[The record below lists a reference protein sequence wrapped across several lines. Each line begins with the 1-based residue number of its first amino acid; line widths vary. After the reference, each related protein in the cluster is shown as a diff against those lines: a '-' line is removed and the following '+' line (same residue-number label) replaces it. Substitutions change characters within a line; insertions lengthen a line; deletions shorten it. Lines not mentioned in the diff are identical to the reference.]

1 MGDPLP
7 LRLALPELRY
17 PIGSEP
23 EKTISIN
30 QHSIVAY
37 IKTVKEIL
45 GNDEFNRIRGTFLGP
60 VIKLGERSLKLSA
73 KIVHAVLTKSIKTV
87 KRREAWFHFGAQ
99 PMRFSIR
106 EFHMVTGLKCSGEAR
121 EPREETEKFKW
132 DFLKGRTHTVKDVEK
147 QLRNTRE
154 DASDERFRLAM
165 LLLIES
171 ILLQKS
177 LLDGGT
183 TFTLDY
189 VKIAQ
194 DMDVLMTYPWGRTAY
209 NLLLKSLQRAVDKS
223 LDKNNYDLQGFPMAF
238 LIWILE
244 SVPLLQYAFSQVV
257 PILSVQ
263 PSTPIFLCEKY
274 LQIASPQLIDLK
286 VTCILPPISN
296 DPEADICMEDE
307 ANKDLDDMADLSKR
321 GYKFKIRDWRN
332 MSVDLYGANE
342 QIRRASLLFGNGGM
356 SQASSSY
363 QEESLESKIN
373 RISEMVGD
381 NLRIMNDR
389 LCLIE
394 KDRKQIKERVTKLE
408 KLQRVTSYET
418 PNNEVTFFSEIKIN
432 VYLVLDSVF
441 FLSCQVILEDT
452 DTTPFHETASRQGE
466 ANADQ
471 ADEQLNNE
479 ASIILKT
486 DTREPMN
493 EITKETPGSPIAQ
506 QNIETPVL
514 TPIQTQQETHE
525 LMNEIIS
532 PNISDTQPNTRAR
545 RNLLTEQNKD
555 VESRVQNPFEIG
567 ANVEISSQDDNT
579 CHKWYPG
586 NVLAT
591 YLVDGVEMVKVE
603 YFVPSLDEKKRK
615 RSVETRVSIDRIRP
629 QPPPERSGAKKS
641 YELMQD
647 VEAFD
652 NGAWCA
658 GKVKVILF
666 DGSCFVS
673 LNNSKEQIYFH
684 HSEMRK
690 PRKWVDGVWEM
701 TKKMEEEQTQ
711 SVNPSEGDGDK
722 KGKAKAVACKKNEA
736 AANAQPVDM
745 LPFLQREE
753 KRPIR
758 PRNPPI
764 PVTPEVILPIDPF
777 VTPEFPRFSRLA
789 HWMDI
794 RGIYRVPFYINGKEI
809 ENEFFQKMDDAE
821 NNLNKEHINV
831 AFEMLNCKRVEQG
844 AWFRN
849 NNLPAACFVPVKF
862 LEVVGYAYESVRKP
876 HKKKQTLL
884 EGCVGEL
891 VKGLTHP
898 KKVWLEDVDVIY
910 GFIEDKLSYHYIGV
924 EIQLMDNTIT
934 LFHCGLP
941 KANIKRALNQI
952 QELAVLI
959 SAIKMELLGEEV
971 NFEEISPFE
980 VKFAEGLPKTKFPYK
995 CGIFVVKM
1003 LECRSLGLKSMAN
1016 INDETAMDLRSKLCC
1031 EIFDQFMD
1039 KDFQEGQRK

>member
-87 KRREAWFHFGAQ
+87 KRHEAWFHFGAQ

-121 EPREETEKFKW
+121 EPREGTEKFKW

-154 DASDERFRLAM
+154 DASDERFCLAM

-257 PILSVQ
+257 PILSFQ

-274 LQIASPQLIDLK
+274 LQIASPQLIDVLLIEIKDHLK

-296 DPEADICMEDE
+296 DPEADVCMEDE

-342 QIRRASLLFGNGGM
+342 EIRRASLLFGNGGM
-356 SQASSSY
+356 SQASTSY

-408 KLQRVTSYET
+408 KLQRVTSYGT
-418 PNNEVTFFSEIKIN
+418 PNNE
-432 VYLVLDSVF
+432 
-441 FLSCQVILEDT
+441 T

-479 ASIILKT
+479 
-486 DTREPMN
+486 
-493 EITKETPGSPIAQ
+493 
-506 QNIETPVL
+506 
-514 TPIQTQQETHE
+514 ETHE

-555 VESRVQNPFEIG
+555 VENRVQNPFEIG
-567 ANVEISSQDDNT
+567 ANVEISFQDDNT

-586 NVLAT
+586 NVLKT
-591 YLVDGVEMVKVE
+591 YLVDGVETVKVE
-603 YFVPSLDEKKRK
+603 YSIPSLDEKKRK

-629 QPPPERSGAKKS
+629 QPPPERTGAKKS

-652 NGAWCA
+652 DGAWCA
-658 GKVKVILF
+658 GKK
-666 DGSCFVS
+666 
-673 LNNSKEQIYFH
+673 
-684 HSEMRK
+684 
-690 PRKWVDGVWEM
+690 
-701 TKKMEEEQTQ
+701 EEEQTQ

-722 KGKAKAVACKKNEA
+722 KGKGRLSLVRKMKQLVHQK
-736 AANAQPVDM
+736 M
-745 LPFLQREE
+745 LL
-753 KRPIR
+753 
-758 PRNPPI
+758 
-764 PVTPEVILPIDPF
+764 
-777 VTPEFPRFSRLA
+777 
-789 HWMDI
+789 
-794 RGIYRVPFYINGKEI
+794 GNGKR
-809 ENEFFQKMDDAE
+809 D
-821 NNLNKEHINV
+821 
-831 AFEMLNCKRVEQG
+831 G
-844 AWFRN
+844 
-849 NNLPAACFVPVKF
+849 
-862 LEVVGYAYESVRKP
+862 S
-876 HKKKQTLL
+876 
-884 EGCVGEL
+884 
-891 VKGLTHP
+891 
-898 KKVWLEDVDVIY
+898 
-910 GFIEDKLSYHYIGV
+910 
-924 EIQLMDNTIT
+924 
-934 LFHCGLP
+934 
-941 KANIKRALNQI
+941 KA
-952 QELAVLI
+952 
-959 SAIKMELLGEEV
+959 G
-971 NFEEISPFE
+971 
-980 VKFAEGLPKTKFPYK
+980 
-995 CGIFVVKM
+995 
-1003 LECRSLGLKSMAN
+1003 
-1016 INDETAMDLRSKLCC
+1016 
-1031 EIFDQFMD
+1031 
-1039 KDFQEGQRK
+1039 

>member
-87 KRREAWFHFGAQ
+87 KRHEAWFHFGAQ

-154 DASDERFRLAM
+154 DASDERFCLAM

-209 NLLLKSLQRAVDKS
+209 NLLLKSLQRVVDKS

-263 PSTPIFLCEKY
+263 PSTPIFVCEKY
-274 LQIASPQLIDLK
+274 LQIASPQLIDVLLIEIKDHLK

-296 DPEADICMEDE
+296 DPEADFCVEDE

-332 MSVDLYGANE
+332 ISVDLYSANE

-373 RISEMVGD
+373 RISEM
-381 NLRIMNDR
+381 
-389 LCLIE
+389 
-394 KDRKQIKERVTKLE
+394 
-408 KLQRVTSYET
+408 
-418 PNNEVTFFSEIKIN
+418 
-432 VYLVLDSVF
+432 
-441 FLSCQVILEDT
+441 T

-545 RNLLTEQNKD
+545 KNLLTEQNKD

-567 ANVEISSQDDNT
+567 ANVKISSQDDNT

-586 NVLAT
+586 NVLAI

-603 YFVPSLDEKKRK
+603 YSAPSLDEKKRK
-615 RSVETRVSIDRIRP
+615 RSVQTRVSIDRIRP
-629 QPPPERSGAKKS
+629 QPAPERPGAKKS

-666 DGSCFVS
+666 DGTCFVS
-673 LNNSKEQIYFH
+673 LNNSTEQIYFN

-722 KGKAKAVACKKNEA
+722 MGKAKAVACKKNEA
-736 AANAQPVDM
+736 AGPSEDGVGKMAKEMEVKQGKSVKPSQDDHAKKGKPDVGKKKKANAQPVDL

-758 PRNPPI
+758 PRNPPM

-789 HWMDI
+789 HWMDL
-794 RGIYRVPFYINGKEI
+794 RGIYRVPFYINGREI
-809 ENEFFQKMDDAE
+809 EKEFFQKMDDAE

-844 AWFRN
+844 GWFRN

-891 VKGLTHP
+891 VKGLIHP

-910 GFIEDKLSYHYIGV
+910 GVIEYKLSYHYIGV
-924 EIQLMDNTIT
+924 EIQLMDNIIT

-971 NFEEISPFE
+971 NFEDISPFE
-980 VKFAEGLPKTKFPYK
+980 VKFAEGLPKTKFPYN

>member
-1 MGDPLP
+1 
-7 LRLALPELRY
+7 
-17 PIGSEP
+17 
-23 EKTISIN
+23 
-30 QHSIVAY
+30 
-37 IKTVKEIL
+37 
-45 GNDEFNRIRGTFLGP
+45 
-60 VIKLGERSLKLSA
+60 
-73 KIVHAVLTKSIKTV
+73 
-87 KRREAWFHFGAQ
+87 
-99 PMRFSIR
+99 
-106 EFHMVTGLKCSGEAR
+106 
-121 EPREETEKFKW
+121 
-132 DFLKGRTHTVKDVEK
+132 
-147 QLRNTRE
+147 
-154 DASDERFRLAM
+154 
-165 LLLIES
+165 
-171 ILLQKS
+171 
-177 LLDGGT
+177 
-183 TFTLDY
+183 
-189 VKIAQ
+189 
-194 DMDVLMTYPWGRTAY
+194 
-209 NLLLKSLQRAVDKS
+209 
-223 LDKNNYDLQGFPMAF
+223 
-238 LIWILE
+238 
-244 SVPLLQYAFSQVV
+244 
-257 PILSVQ
+257 
-263 PSTPIFLCEKY
+263 
-274 LQIASPQLIDLK
+274 
-286 VTCILPPISN
+286 
-296 DPEADICMEDE
+296 MEDE

-418 PNNEVTFFSEIKIN
+418 PNNE
-432 VYLVLDSVF
+432 
-441 FLSCQVILEDT
+441 T

-466 ANADQ
+466 ANTDQ

-525 LMNEIIS
+525 LMNENIS
-532 PNISDTQPNTRAR
+532 PNIQETH
-545 RNLLTEQNKD
+545 EQNKD
-555 VESRVQNPFEIG
+555 VESRVQNTFEIG

-603 YFVPSLDEKKRK
+603 YSAPSLDEKKRK
-615 RSVETRVSIDRIRP
+615 RSVETRVSIDKIRP
-629 QPPPERSGAKKS
+629 QPPPERPGAKKS
-641 YELMQD
+641 YELMDD
-647 VEAFD
+647 VEVFD

-666 DGSCFVS
+666 DGTCFVS
-673 LNNSKEQIYFH
+673 LNNSTEQIHFN

-690 PRKWVDGVWEM
+690 PRKWVDGVWKM
-701 TKKMEEEQTQ
+701 TEKIEEEQTQ

-722 KGKAKAVACKKNEA
+722 KGKAKAVACKKKKK
-736 AANAQPVDM
+736 ANAQPVDL
-745 LPFLQREE
+745 LPFLQREQ

-758 PRNPPI
+758 PRNPPM
-764 PVTPEVILPIDPF
+764 PVTPEVILPIDHF

-789 HWMDI
+789 HWMDLW
-794 RGIYRVPFYINGKEI
+794 GIYRVPFYINGREI
-809 ENEFFQKMDDAE
+809 EKEFFQKMDDAE
-821 NNLNKEHINV
+821 KNLNKEHINV

-849 NNLPAACFVPVKF
+849 NNLPAACFVPVRF

-891 VKGLTHP
+891 VKGLIHP

-910 GFIEDKLSYHYIGV
+910 GVIEDKLSYHYIGV
-924 EIQLMDNTIT
+924 EIQLIDNIIT

-971 NFEEISPFE
+971 NFEDISPFQ
-980 VKFAEGLPKTKFPYK
+980 VKFAVGLPKTKFSYN

-1031 EIFDQFMD
+1031 EIFDQFID

>member
-45 GNDEFNRIRGTFLGP
+45 GNDEFNIIRGTFLGP
-60 VIKLGERSLKLSA
+60 VIKLGERSLKLST

-87 KRREAWFHFGAQ
+87 KRHESWFHFGAQ

-121 EPREETEKFKW
+121 EPREETERFKW

-154 DASDERFRLAM
+154 DASDERFCFAM

-274 LQIASPQLIDLK
+274 LQITSPQLIDVLLIEIKDHLK
-286 VTCILPPISN
+286 VICILPPITN
-296 DPEADICMEDE
+296 DPEADVCMEDE

-418 PNNEVTFFSEIKIN
+418 PNNE
-432 VYLVLDSVF
+432 
-441 FLSCQVILEDT
+441 T

-466 ANADQ
+466 ANTDQ

-479 ASIILKT
+479 TSIILKT

-525 LMNEIIS
+525 LMNENIS
-532 PNISDTQPNTRAR
+532 PNIQETH
-545 RNLLTEQNKD
+545 EQNKD
-555 VESRVQNPFEIG
+555 VESRVQNTFEIG

-603 YFVPSLDEKKRK
+603 YSAPSLDEKKRK

-629 QPPPERSGAKKS
+629 QPPPERPGAKKS
-641 YELMQD
+641 YELMDD
-647 VEAFD
+647 VEVFD

-666 DGSCFVS
+666 DGTCFVS
-673 LNNSKEQIYFH
+673 LNNSTEQIHFN

-690 PRKWVDGVWEM
+690 PRKWVDGVWKM
-701 TKKMEEEQTQ
+701 TEKIEEEQTQ
-711 SVNPSEGDGDK
+711 SVNPSEGDDINVSEFLSFK
-722 KGKAKAVACKKNEA
+722 KRKAKAVACKKKKK
-736 AANAQPVDM
+736 ANAQPVDL

-758 PRNPPI
+758 PRNPPM

-789 HWMDI
+789 HWMDL
-794 RGIYRVPFYINGKEI
+794 RGIYRVPFYINGREI
-809 ENEFFQKMDDAE
+809 EKEFFQKMDDAE
-821 NNLNKEHINV
+821 KNLNKEHINV

-849 NNLPAACFVPVKF
+849 NNLPAACFVPVRF

-891 VKGLTHP
+891 VKGLIHP

-910 GFIEDKLSYHYIGV
+910 GVIEDKLSYHYIGV
-924 EIQLMDNTIT
+924 EIQLIDNTIT

-971 NFEEISPFE
+971 NFEDISPFQ
-980 VKFAEGLPKTKFPYK
+980 VKFAEVLPKTKFPYN

>member
-1 MGDPLP
+1 MPRFNRWSEENHLNKMGDPLP

-87 KRREAWFHFGAQ
+87 KRHEAWFHFGAQ

-147 QLRNTRE
+147 QLRNTKE
-154 DASDERFRLAM
+154 DASDERFCLAM

-274 LQIASPQLIDLK
+274 LQIASPQLIDVLLIEIKDHLK

-296 DPEADICMEDE
+296 EPEADVCMEDE

-363 QEESLESKIN
+363 QEESLELKIN

-418 PNNEVTFFSEIKIN
+418 PNNE
-432 VYLVLDSVF
+432 
-441 FLSCQVILEDT
+441 T

-466 ANADQ
+466 ANTDQ

-506 QNIETPVL
+506 QNIETLVL

-525 LMNEIIS
+525 LMNENIS
-532 PNISDTQPNTRAR
+532 PNISDTQPNTRAH

-591 YLVDGVEMVKVE
+591 YLVDGVEMGKVE
-603 YFVPSLDEKKRK
+603 YSAPSLDEKKRK
-615 RSVETRVSIDRIRP
+615 RSVQTRVSTDRICP
-629 QPPPERSGAKKS
+629 QPPPERPGAKKS
-641 YELMQD
+641 YELMED
-647 VEAFD
+647 MEAFD

-666 DGSCFVS
+666 DGTCFVS
-673 LNNSKEQIYFH
+673 LNNSTEQIYFN

-711 SVNPSEGDGDK
+711 SVNRSEGDGDK
-722 KGKAKAVACKKNEA
+722 KGKAKAVACKKNEKK
-736 AANAQPVDM
+736 ANAQTVDL
-745 LPFLQREE
+745 LPFLQRKE

-758 PRNPPI
+758 PRNPPM
-764 PVTPEVILPIDPF
+764 PVTPVVILPIDPF

-789 HWMDI
+789 HWMDL
-794 RGIYRVPFYINGKEI
+794 RGIYHVPFYISGREI
-809 ENEFFQKMDDAE
+809 EKEFFQKMDDAE

-862 LEVVGYAYESVRKP
+862 LEVVRYAYESVRKP

-891 VKGLTHP
+891 VKGLIHP
-898 KKVWLEDVDVIY
+898 KKV
-910 GFIEDKLSYHYIGV
+910 
-924 EIQLMDNTIT
+924 
-934 LFHCGLP
+934 
-941 KANIKRALNQI
+941 
-952 QELAVLI
+952 
-959 SAIKMELLGEEV
+959 
-971 NFEEISPFE
+971 
-980 VKFAEGLPKTKFPYK
+980 
-995 CGIFVVKM
+995 
-1003 LECRSLGLKSMAN
+1003 
-1016 INDETAMDLRSKLCC
+1016 
-1031 EIFDQFMD
+1031 
-1039 KDFQEGQRK
+1039 

>member
-1 MGDPLP
+1 MTVLISDLLVESSGDEVDKVKMIPFEVEQAQGLPKTKHPFNCGIFVVKILECQSLKIGDMTKINDDNALELRRTLSCEIFNQFDRNKMGDPLP

-23 EKTISIN
+23 GKTISIN

-60 VIKLGERSLKLSA
+60 
-73 KIVHAVLTKSIKTV
+73 
-87 KRREAWFHFGAQ
+87 
-99 PMRFSIR
+99 
-106 EFHMVTGLKCSGEAR
+106 
-121 EPREETEKFKW
+121 
-132 DFLKGRTHTVKDVEK
+132 DVEK

-154 DASDERFRLAM
+154 DASDERFCLAM

-263 PSTPIFLCEKY
+263 LSTPIFLCEKY
-274 LQIASPQLIDLK
+274 LQIASPQLIDVLLIEIKDHLK
-286 VTCILPPISN
+286 VTCILPPIPN
-296 DPEADICMEDE
+296 DPEADVCMEDE

-342 QIRRASLLFGNGGM
+342 QIRRSSLLFGNGWM

-408 KLQRVTSYET
+408 ELQRVTSYET
-418 PNNEVTFFSEIKIN
+418 PNNE
-432 VYLVLDSVF
+432 
-441 FLSCQVILEDT
+441 T

-466 ANADQ
+466 ANTDQ

-514 TPIQTQQETHE
+514 TPIHTQQ
-525 LMNEIIS
+525 
-532 PNISDTQPNTRAR
+532 
-545 RNLLTEQNKD
+545 D
-555 VESRVQNPFEIG
+555 VESRVQNTFEIG

-603 YFVPSLDEKKRK
+603 YSAPSLDEKKRK
-615 RSVETRVSIDRIRP
+615 RSVQTRVSIDRIRP
-629 QPPPERSGAKKS
+629 QPPPERPGAKKS
-641 YELMQD
+641 YELMDD

-666 DGSCFVS
+666 DGTCFVS
-673 LNNSKEQIYFH
+673 LNNSTEQIYFN

-690 PRKWVDGVWEM
+690 PRKWVDGVWKM
-701 TKKMEEEQTQ
+701 TEKIEEEQTQ

-722 KGKAKAVACKKNEA
+722 KGKAKAIACKKKKK
-736 AANAQPVDM
+736 ANAHPVDL

-758 PRNPPI
+758 PRNPPM
-764 PVTPEVILPIDPF
+764 PVTPEIILPIEPF

-789 HWMDI
+789 HWMDL
-794 RGIYRVPFYINGKEI
+794 RGIYRVPFYINGREI
-809 ENEFFQKMDDAE
+809 EKEFFQKMDDAE

-849 NNLPAACFVPVKF
+849 NNLPAACFVPVRF

-884 EGCVGEL
+884 EGCVGEV
-891 VKGLTHP
+891 VKGLIHP

-910 GFIEDKLSYHYIGV
+910 VVIEDKLSYHYIGV

-959 SAIKMELLGEEV
+959 SAIKMELLAEEV
-971 NFEEISPFE
+971 NFEDINPFQ
-980 VKFAEGLPKTKFPYK
+980 VKFAEGLPKTKFPYN

-1039 KDFQEGQRK
+1039 KDFQEDQRK

>member
-87 KRREAWFHFGAQ
+87 KRHESWFHFGAQ

-121 EPREETEKFKW
+121 EPREETERFKW

-154 DASDERFRLAM
+154 DASDERFCLAM

-194 DMDVLMTYPWGRTAY
+194 DMDVLMTYPWGRTTY
-209 NLLLKSLQRAVDKS
+209 NLLLKSLQRAVDTS

-274 LQIASPQLIDLK
+274 LQIASPQLIDVLLIEIKDHLK
-286 VTCILPPISN
+286 VICILPPIPN
-296 DPEADICMEDE
+296 DPEADVCMEDE

-418 PNNEVTFFSEIKIN
+418 PNNE
-432 VYLVLDSVF
+432 
-441 FLSCQVILEDT
+441 T

-466 ANADQ
+466 ANTDQ

-514 TPIQTQQETHE
+514 TPIQTQQ
-525 LMNEIIS
+525 
-532 PNISDTQPNTRAR
+532 
-545 RNLLTEQNKD
+545 D
-555 VESRVQNPFEIG
+555 VESRVQNTFEIG

-603 YFVPSLDEKKRK
+603 YSAPSLDEKKRK

-629 QPPPERSGAKKS
+629 QPPPERPGAKKN
-641 YELMQD
+641 YELMDD
-647 VEAFD
+647 VEVFD

-666 DGSCFVS
+666 DGTCFVS
-673 LNNSKEQIYFH
+673 LNNSTEQIHFN

-690 PRKWVDGVWEM
+690 PRKWVDGVWKM
-701 TKKMEEEQTQ
+701 TEKIEEEQTQ

-722 KGKAKAVACKKNEA
+722 KGKAKAVACKKKKK
-736 AANAQPVDM
+736 ANAQPVDL

-758 PRNPPI
+758 PRNPPM

-789 HWMDI
+789 HWMDL
-794 RGIYRVPFYINGKEI
+794 RGIYRVPFYINGREI
-809 ENEFFQKMDDAE
+809 EKEFFKKMDDAE
-821 NNLNKEHINV
+821 KNLNKEEEVEFSYHINV

-849 NNLPAACFVPVKF
+849 NNLPAACFVPVRF

-891 VKGLTHP
+891 VKGLIHP

-910 GFIEDKLSYHYIGV
+910 GVIEDKLSYHYIGV
-924 EIQLMDNTIT
+924 EIQLIDNTIT

-959 SAIKMELLGEEV
+959 SAIKIELLGEEV
-971 NFEEISPFE
+971 NFEDISPFQ
-980 VKFAEGLPKTKFPYK
+980 VKFAEGLPKTKFPYN

>member
-1 MGDPLP
+1 MPWFNRWSEENHLKIKFFLFMQDKNKMGDPLP

-87 KRREAWFHFGAQ
+87 KRHEAWFHFGAQ

-132 DFLKGRTHTVKDVEK
+132 DFLKGCTHTVKDVEK

-154 DASDERFRLAM
+154 DASDERFCLAM

-194 DMDVLMTYPWGRTAY
+194 DMDVLMTYPWERTAY

-274 LQIASPQLIDLK
+274 LQIASPQLIDVLLIEIKDHLK

-296 DPEADICMEDE
+296 DPEADVCMEDE

-418 PNNEVTFFSEIKIN
+418 PNNE
-432 VYLVLDSVF
+432 
-441 FLSCQVILEDT
+441 T

-514 TPIQTQQETHE
+514 TPIQTQQ
-525 LMNEIIS
+525 
-532 PNISDTQPNTRAR
+532 
-545 RNLLTEQNKD
+545 
-555 VESRVQNPFEIG
+555 
-567 ANVEISSQDDNT
+567 
-579 CHKWYPG
+579 
-586 NVLAT
+586 
-591 YLVDGVEMVKVE
+591 
-603 YFVPSLDEKKRK
+603 VPSLKNW
-615 RSVETRVSIDRIRP
+615 TF
-629 QPPPERSGAKKS
+629 Q
-641 YELMQD
+641 
-647 VEAFD
+647 
-652 NGAWCA
+652 
-658 GKVKVILF
+658 VIF
-666 DGSCFVS
+666 GSPCTCSF
-673 LNNSKEQIYFH
+673 N
-684 HSEMRK
+684 HS
-690 PRKWVDGVWEM
+690 
-701 TKKMEEEQTQ
+701 
-711 SVNPSEGDGDK
+711 
-722 KGKAKAVACKKNEA
+722 
-736 AANAQPVDM
+736 
-745 LPFLQREE
+745 
-753 KRPIR
+753 
-758 PRNPPI
+758 
-764 PVTPEVILPIDPF
+764 
-777 VTPEFPRFSRLA
+777 
-789 HWMDI
+789 
-794 RGIYRVPFYINGKEI
+794 
-809 ENEFFQKMDDAE
+809 
-821 NNLNKEHINV
+821 
-831 AFEMLNCKRVEQG
+831 
-844 AWFRN
+844 
-849 NNLPAACFVPVKF
+849 
-862 LEVVGYAYESVRKP
+862 
-876 HKKKQTLL
+876 
-884 EGCVGEL
+884 
-891 VKGLTHP
+891 
-898 KKVWLEDVDVIY
+898 
-910 GFIEDKLSYHYIGV
+910 
-924 EIQLMDNTIT
+924 
-934 LFHCGLP
+934 
-941 KANIKRALNQI
+941 
-952 QELAVLI
+952 
-959 SAIKMELLGEEV
+959 
-971 NFEEISPFE
+971 
-980 VKFAEGLPKTKFPYK
+980 
-995 CGIFVVKM
+995 
-1003 LECRSLGLKSMAN
+1003 
-1016 INDETAMDLRSKLCC
+1016 
-1031 EIFDQFMD
+1031 
-1039 KDFQEGQRK
+1039 

>member
-1 MGDPLP
+1 
-7 LRLALPELRY
+7 
-17 PIGSEP
+17 
-23 EKTISIN
+23 
-30 QHSIVAY
+30 
-37 IKTVKEIL
+37 
-45 GNDEFNRIRGTFLGP
+45 
-60 VIKLGERSLKLSA
+60 
-73 KIVHAVLTKSIKTV
+73 
-87 KRREAWFHFGAQ
+87 
-99 PMRFSIR
+99 
-106 EFHMVTGLKCSGEAR
+106 
-121 EPREETEKFKW
+121 
-132 DFLKGRTHTVKDVEK
+132 
-147 QLRNTRE
+147 
-154 DASDERFRLAM
+154 
-165 LLLIES
+165 
-171 ILLQKS
+171 
-177 LLDGGT
+177 
-183 TFTLDY
+183 
-189 VKIAQ
+189 
-194 DMDVLMTYPWGRTAY
+194 
-209 NLLLKSLQRAVDKS
+209 
-223 LDKNNYDLQGFPMAF
+223 
-238 LIWILE
+238 
-244 SVPLLQYAFSQVV
+244 
-257 PILSVQ
+257 
-263 PSTPIFLCEKY
+263 
-274 LQIASPQLIDLK
+274 
-286 VTCILPPISN
+286 
-296 DPEADICMEDE
+296 
-307 ANKDLDDMADLSKR
+307 
-321 GYKFKIRDWRN
+321 
-332 MSVDLYGANE
+332 
-342 QIRRASLLFGNGGM
+342 
-356 SQASSSY
+356 
-363 QEESLESKIN
+363 
-373 RISEMVGD
+373 
-381 NLRIMNDR
+381 
-389 LCLIE
+389 
-394 KDRKQIKERVTKLE
+394 
-408 KLQRVTSYET
+408 
-418 PNNEVTFFSEIKIN
+418 
-432 VYLVLDSVF
+432 
-441 FLSCQVILEDT
+441 
-452 DTTPFHETASRQGE
+452 
-466 ANADQ
+466 
-471 ADEQLNNE
+471 
-479 ASIILKT
+479 
-486 DTREPMN
+486 MN

-736 AANAQPVDM
+736 AGPSEDGVGKMAKEMEVKQGKSVKPSQDDHAKKGKPDVGKKKKANAQPVDM

-789 HWMDI
+789 HWMDL

-809 ENEFFQKMDDAE
+809 EKEFFQKMDDAE

-891 VKGLTHP
+891 VKGLIHP

-910 GFIEDKLSYHYIGV
+910 GVIEDKLSYHYIGV

-971 NFEEISPFE
+971 NFEDISPFE
-980 VKFAEGLPKTKFPYK
+980 VKFAKGLPKTKFPYN

-1016 INDETAMDLRSKLCC
+1016 INDETAMDL
-1031 EIFDQFMD
+1031 
-1039 KDFQEGQRK
+1039 

>member
-1 MGDPLP
+1 
-7 LRLALPELRY
+7 
-17 PIGSEP
+17 
-23 EKTISIN
+23 
-30 QHSIVAY
+30 
-37 IKTVKEIL
+37 
-45 GNDEFNRIRGTFLGP
+45 
-60 VIKLGERSLKLSA
+60 
-73 KIVHAVLTKSIKTV
+73 
-87 KRREAWFHFGAQ
+87 
-99 PMRFSIR
+99 
-106 EFHMVTGLKCSGEAR
+106 
-121 EPREETEKFKW
+121 
-132 DFLKGRTHTVKDVEK
+132 
-147 QLRNTRE
+147 
-154 DASDERFRLAM
+154 
-165 LLLIES
+165 
-171 ILLQKS
+171 
-177 LLDGGT
+177 
-183 TFTLDY
+183 
-189 VKIAQ
+189 
-194 DMDVLMTYPWGRTAY
+194 
-209 NLLLKSLQRAVDKS
+209 
-223 LDKNNYDLQGFPMAF
+223 
-238 LIWILE
+238 
-244 SVPLLQYAFSQVV
+244 
-257 PILSVQ
+257 
-263 PSTPIFLCEKY
+263 
-274 LQIASPQLIDLK
+274 
-286 VTCILPPISN
+286 
-296 DPEADICMEDE
+296 
-307 ANKDLDDMADLSKR
+307 
-321 GYKFKIRDWRN
+321 
-332 MSVDLYGANE
+332 MSVDLYSANE

-381 NLRIMNDR
+381 NLRIMNGL

-418 PNNEVTFFSEIKIN
+418 PNNE
-432 VYLVLDSVF
+432 
-441 FLSCQVILEDT
+441 T

-466 ANADQ
+466 ANTDQ
-471 ADEQLNNE
+471 AYEQLNNE

-525 LMNEIIS
+525 LMNENIS
-532 PNISDTQPNTRAR
+532 PNIQETH
-545 RNLLTEQNKD
+545 EQNKD
-555 VESRVQNPFEIG
+555 VESRVQNTFEIG

-603 YFVPSLDEKKRK
+603 YSAPSLDEKKRK

-629 QPPPERSGAKKS
+629 QPPPERPGAKKS
-641 YELMQD
+641 YELMDD
-647 VEAFD
+647 VEVFD

-666 DGSCFVS
+666 DGTCFVS
-673 LNNSKEQIYFH
+673 LNNSTEQIHFNH
-684 HSEMRK
+684 PEMRK
-690 PRKWVDGVWEM
+690 PRKWVDGVWKM
-701 TKKMEEEQTQ
+701 TEKIEEEQTQ

-722 KGKAKAVACKKNEA
+722 RGKAKAVACKKKKK
-736 AANAQPVDM
+736 ANAQPVD
-745 LPFLQREE
+745 LLHFLQREE

-758 PRNPPI
+758 PRNPPM

-777 VTPEFPRFSRLA
+777 VTPEFSRFSRLA
-789 HWMDI
+789 HWMDL
-794 RGIYRVPFYINGKEI
+794 RGIYRVPFYINGREI
-809 ENEFFQKMDDAE
+809 EKEFFQKMDDAE
-821 NNLNKEHINV
+821 KNLNKEFRTILLHWQHINV

-849 NNLPAACFVPVKF
+849 NNLPAACFVPVRF

-891 VKGLTHP
+891 VKGLIHP

-910 GFIEDKLSYHYIGV
+910 GVIEDKLSYHYIGV
-924 EIQLMDNTIT
+924 EIQLIDNTIT

-941 KANIKRALNQI
+941 KANIKCALNQI

-971 NFEEISPFE
+971 NFEDISPFQ
-980 VKFAEGLPKTKFPYK
+980 VKFAEGLPKTKFPYN

>member
-1 MGDPLP
+1 MPWFNRWSEENHLQIKFFLFTQDKNKMGDPLP

-45 GNDEFNRIRGTFLGP
+45 GNDEFKRIRGTFLGS

-87 KRREAWFHFGAQ
+87 KRHEAWFHFGAQ

-154 DASDERFRLAM
+154 DASDERFCLAM

-274 LQIASPQLIDLK
+274 LQIASPQLIDVLLIEIKDHLK

-296 DPEADICMEDE
+296 DPEADVCMEDE

-342 QIRRASLLFGNGGM
+342 QIRRASSLFGNGGM

-408 KLQRVTSYET
+408 KLQKVTSYET
-418 PNNEVTFFSEIKIN
+418 PNNE
-432 VYLVLDSVF
+432 
-441 FLSCQVILEDT
+441 T

-579 CHKWYPG
+579 CHKWYPR

-603 YFVPSLDEKKRK
+603 YSVPSLDEKKRK

-736 AANAQPVDM
+736 AANAQPVDL

-777 VTPEFPRFSRLA
+777 VTPEFPQFSRLA
-789 HWMDI
+789 HWMDL

-809 ENEFFQKMDDAE
+809 EKEFFQKMDDAE

-891 VKGLTHP
+891 VKGLIHP

-910 GFIEDKLSYHYIGV
+910 GVIEDKLSYHYIGV

-952 QELAVLI
+952 
-959 SAIKMELLGEEV
+959 K
-971 NFEEISPFE
+971 
-980 VKFAEGLPKTKFPYK
+980 
-995 CGIFVVKM
+995 
-1003 LECRSLGLKSMAN
+1003 
-1016 INDETAMDLRSKLCC
+1016 
-1031 EIFDQFMD
+1031 
-1039 KDFQEGQRK
+1039 

>member
-1 MGDPLP
+1 PWFNRWSEENHLNKMGDPLP

-87 KRREAWFHFGAQ
+87 KRHETWFHFGAQ

-154 DASDERFRLAM
+154 DASDERFCLAM

-274 LQIASPQLIDLK
+274 LQIASPQLIDVLLIEIKDHLK

-296 DPEADICMEDE
+296 DPEADVCMEDE
-307 ANKDLDDMADLSKR
+307 GNKDLDDMADLSKR

-373 RISEMVGD
+373 RIIEMVGD

-418 PNNEVTFFSEIKIN
+418 PNNE
-432 VYLVLDSVF
+432 
-441 FLSCQVILEDT
+441 T

-545 RNLLTEQNKD
+545 RNLLTEQNK
-555 VESRVQNPFEIG
+555 IG

-603 YFVPSLDEKKRK
+603 YSVPSLDEKKRK

-629 QPPPERSGAKKS
+629 QPPPERPGAKKS

-673 LNNSKEQIYFH
+673 LNNSTEQIYFN

-736 AANAQPVDM
+736 AANAQPVDL

-777 VTPEFPRFSRLA
+777 MTPEFPWFSRLA
-789 HWMDI
+789 HWMDLRGNI
-794 RGIYRVPFYINGKEI
+794 RPFYINGKEI
-809 ENEFFQKMDDAE
+809 EKEFFQKMDDAE

-891 VKGLTHP
+891 VKGLIHP

-910 GFIEDKLSYHYIGV
+910 GVIEDKLSYHYIGV

-952 QELAVLI
+952 QELAGKN
-959 SAIKMELLGEEV
+959 SFAIKMELLGEEV
-971 NFEEISPFE
+971 NFEDISPFE
-980 VKFAEGLPKTKFPYK
+980 VKFAEGLPKTKFPYN

-1031 EIFDQFMD
+1031 EIFDQCMD

>member
-60 VIKLGERSLKLSA
+60 V
-73 KIVHAVLTKSIKTV
+73 
-87 KRREAWFHFGAQ
+87 
-99 PMRFSIR
+99 
-106 EFHMVTGLKCSGEAR
+106 TGLKCSGEAR
-121 EPREETEKFKW
+121 EPREETERFKW

-154 DASDERFRLAM
+154 DASDERFCLAM

-194 DMDVLMTYPWGRTAY
+194 DMDVLMTYPWGRTTY

-274 LQIASPQLIDLK
+274 LQIASPQLIDVLLIEIKDHLK
-286 VTCILPPISN
+286 VICILPPIPN
-296 DPEADICMEDE
+296 DPEADVCMEDE

-418 PNNEVTFFSEIKIN
+418 PNNE
-432 VYLVLDSVF
+432 
-441 FLSCQVILEDT
+441 T

-466 ANADQ
+466 ANTDQ

-525 LMNEIIS
+525 LMNENIS
-532 PNISDTQPNTRAR
+532 PNIQETH
-545 RNLLTEQNKD
+545 EQNKD
-555 VESRVQNPFEIG
+555 VESRVQNTFEIG

-603 YFVPSLDEKKRK
+603 YSAPSLDEKKRK
-615 RSVETRVSIDRIRP
+615 RSVETRVSIDKIRP
-629 QPPPERSGAKKS
+629 QPPPERPGAKKS
-641 YELMQD
+641 YELMDD
-647 VEAFD
+647 VEVFD

-666 DGSCFVS
+666 DGTCFVS
-673 LNNSKEQIYFH
+673 LNNSTEQIHFN

-690 PRKWVDGVWEM
+690 PRKWVDGVWKM
-701 TKKMEEEQTQ
+701 TEKIEEEQTQ

-722 KGKAKAVACKKNEA
+722 KGKAKAVACKKKKK
-736 AANAQPVDM
+736 ANAQPVDL
-745 LPFLQREE
+745 LPFLQREQ

-758 PRNPPI
+758 PRNPPM
-764 PVTPEVILPIDPF
+764 PVTPEVILPIDHF

-789 HWMDI
+789 HWMDLW
-794 RGIYRVPFYINGKEI
+794 GIYRVPFYINGREI
-809 ENEFFQKMDDAE
+809 EKEFFQKMDDAE
-821 NNLNKEHINV
+821 KNLNKEVLGSATTIFQQH
-831 AFEMLNCKRVEQG
+831 ALYQ
-844 AWFRN
+844 
-849 NNLPAACFVPVKF
+849 
-862 LEVVGYAYESVRKP
+862 SDS
-876 HKKKQTLL
+876 KK
-884 EGCVGEL
+884 
-891 VKGLTHP
+891 
-898 KKVWLEDVDVIY
+898 WL
-910 GFIEDKLSYHYIGV
+910 
-924 EIQLMDNTIT
+924 
-934 LFHCGLP
+934 
-941 KANIKRALNQI
+941 
-952 QELAVLI
+952 VLI

-971 NFEEISPFE
+971 NFEDISPFQ
-980 VKFAEGLPKTKFPYK
+980 VKFAVGLPKTKFSYN

-1031 EIFDQFMD
+1031 EIFDQFID

>member
-23 EKTISIN
+23 ENTISIN
-30 QHSIVAY
+30 QHSIVVY

-87 KRREAWFHFGAQ
+87 KRHESWFHFGAQ

-121 EPREETEKFKW
+121 EPREETERFKW

-147 QLRNTRE
+147 QLRNTRD
-154 DASDERFRLAM
+154 DASDERLCLAM

-177 LLDGGT
+177 LLDSGT

-274 LQIASPQLIDLK
+274 LQIASPQLIDVLLIEIKDHLK
-286 VTCILPPISN
+286 VICILPPIPN
-296 DPEADICMEDE
+296 DPEADVCMEDE

-418 PNNEVTFFSEIKIN
+418 PNNE
-432 VYLVLDSVF
+432 
-441 FLSCQVILEDT
+441 T
-452 DTTPFHETASRQGE
+452 DTTPFHKTASRQGE
-466 ANADQ
+466 ANTDQ

-514 TPIQTQQETHE
+514 TPIQTKQETHE
-525 LMNEIIS
+525 LMNENIS
-532 PNISDTQPNTRAR
+532 PNIQETH
-545 RNLLTEQNKD
+545 EQNKD
-555 VESRVQNPFEIG
+555 VESRVQNTLEIG

-603 YFVPSLDEKKRK
+603 YSAPSLDEKKRK

-629 QPPPERSGAKKS
+629 QPPPERPGAKKS
-641 YELMQD
+641 YELMDD
-647 VEAFD
+647 VEVFD

-666 DGSCFVS
+666 DGTCFVS
-673 LNNSKEQIYFH
+673 LNNSTEQIHFN

-690 PRKWVDGVWEM
+690 PRKWVDGVWKM
-701 TKKMEEEQTQ
+701 TEKIEEEQTQ

-722 KGKAKAVACKKNEA
+722 KAKAVACKKKKK
-736 AANAQPVDM
+736 ANAQPVDL

-758 PRNPPI
+758 PRNPPM
-764 PVTPEVILPIDPF
+764 PVTPEVILPIDLF

-789 HWMDI
+789 HWMDL
-794 RGIYRVPFYINGKEI
+794 RGIYRVPFYINGREI
-809 ENEFFQKMDDAE
+809 EKEFFQKMDDAE
-821 NNLNKEHINV
+821 KNLNKEHINV

-849 NNLPAACFVPVKF
+849 NNLQAACFVPVRF

-884 EGCVGEL
+884 EGYVGEL
-891 VKGLTHP
+891 VKGLIHP

-910 GFIEDKLSYHYIGV
+910 GVIEDKLSYHYIGV
-924 EIQLMDNTIT
+924 EIQLIDNTIT

-971 NFEEISPFE
+971 NFEDISPFQ
-980 VKFAEGLPKTKFPYK
+980 VKFAEGPPKTKFPYN

>member
-1 MGDPLP
+1 MPRFNRWSEENHLNKMGDPLP

-30 QHSIVAY
+30 QHSIIAY

-87 KRREAWFHFGAQ
+87 KRHEAWFHFGAQ

-121 EPREETEKFKW
+121 EPREETERFKW

-154 DASDERFRLAM
+154 DASDERFCLAM

-274 LQIASPQLIDLK
+274 LQIASPQLIDVLLIEIKDHLK
-286 VTCILPPISN
+286 VTCILPPIPN
-296 DPEADICMEDE
+296 DPEADVCMEDE

-321 GYKFKIRDWRN
+321 GYKFKIRDWGN

-342 QIRRASLLFGNGGM
+342 QRRRASLLFGNGGM

-418 PNNEVTFFSEIKIN
+418 LNNE
-432 VYLVLDSVF
+432 
-441 FLSCQVILEDT
+441 T
-452 DTTPFHETASRQGE
+452 DTAPFHETASRQGE
-466 ANADQ
+466 PNTDQ

-525 LMNEIIS
+525 LMNENIS

-591 YLVDGVEMVKVE
+591 YLVCGVEMVKVE
-603 YFVPSLDEKKRK
+603 YSAPSLDEKKRK
-615 RSVETRVSIDRIRP
+615 RSVQTRVSIDRIRP
-629 QPPPERSGAKKS
+629 QPPPERPGAKKS
-641 YELMQD
+641 YELMDD

-666 DGSCFVS
+666 DGTCFVS
-673 LNNSKEQIYFH
+673 LNNSTEQIYFN

-690 PRKWVDGVWEM
+690 PRKWIVGVWKM
-701 TKKMEEEQTQ
+701 TEKMEEEQTQ

-722 KGKAKAVACKKNEA
+722 KGKAKAVACKKKEA
-736 AANAQPVDM
+736 AANAQPVDL

-753 KRPIR
+753 NRPIR
-758 PRNPPI
+758 PRNPPM

-789 HWMDI
+789 HCMDL
-794 RGIYRVPFYINGKEI
+794 RGIYRVPFYINGREI
-809 ENEFFQKMDDAE
+809 EKEFFQKMDDAE

-849 NNLPAACFVPVKF
+849 NNLPAACFVPVRF

-891 VKGLTHP
+891 VKGLIHP

-910 GFIEDKLSYHYIGV
+910 GVIEDMLSYHYIGV

-971 NFEEISPFE
+971 NFEDISPFQ
-980 VKFAEGLPKTKFPYK
+980 VKFAEGLPKTKFPYN

-1003 LECRSLGLKSMAN
+1003 LE
-1016 INDETAMDLRSKLCC
+1016 
-1031 EIFDQFMD
+1031 
-1039 KDFQEGQRK
+1039 

>member
-1 MGDPLP
+1 MPRFNRWSEMGDPLP

-30 QHSIVAY
+30 QHSMVAY

-87 KRREAWFHFGAQ
+87 KRHESWFHFGAQ
-99 PMRFSIR
+99 TMRFSIR

-121 EPREETEKFKW
+121 EPREETERFKW
-132 DFLKGRTHTVKDVEK
+132 DFLKGRTRTVKDVEK

-154 DASDERFRLAM
+154 DAFDERFCLAM

-194 DMDVLMTYPWGRTAY
+194 DMDVLMTYPWGRTTY
-209 NLLLKSLQRAVDKS
+209 NLLLKSLQRA
-223 LDKNNYDLQGFPMAF
+223 
-238 LIWILE
+238 
-244 SVPLLQYAFSQVV
+244 
-257 PILSVQ
+257 
-263 PSTPIFLCEKY
+263 
-274 LQIASPQLIDLK
+274 LK
-286 VTCILPPISN
+286 VICILPPITN
-296 DPEADICMEDE
+296 DPEADVCMEDE

-373 RISEMVGD
+373 RISEMVRD

-418 PNNEVTFFSEIKIN
+418 PNNE
-432 VYLVLDSVF
+432 
-441 FLSCQVILEDT
+441 T

-466 ANADQ
+466 ANTDQ

-493 EITKETPGSPIAQ
+493 ENTKETPGSPIAQ

-525 LMNEIIS
+525 LMNENIS
-532 PNISDTQPNTRAR
+532 PNIQETH
-545 RNLLTEQNKD
+545 EQNKD
-555 VESRVQNPFEIG
+555 VESRVQNTFEIG

-579 CHKWYPG
+579 CHKWYPE
-586 NVLAT
+586 NVLAI

-603 YFVPSLDEKKRK
+603 YSAPSLDEKKRK

-629 QPPPERSGAKKS
+629 QPPPEIPGAKKS
-641 YELMQD
+641 YELMD
-647 VEAFD
+647 DCVEVFD

-666 DGSCFVS
+666 DGTCFVS
-673 LNNSKEQIYFH
+673 LNNSTEQIHFN

-690 PRKWVDGVWEM
+690 PRKWVDGVWKM
-701 TKKMEEEQTQ
+701 TEKIEEEQTQ

-722 KGKAKAVACKKNEA
+722 KDINVSEFLSFKKGKAKAVACKKKKK
-736 AANAQPVDM
+736 ANAQPVDL

-758 PRNPPI
+758 PRNPPM
-764 PVTPEVILPIDPF
+764 PVTPEIILPIDPF

-789 HWMDI
+789 HWMDLRFNFI
-794 RGIYRVPFYINGKEI
+794 NYRPFYINGREI
-809 ENEFFQKMDDAE
+809 EKEFFQKMDDAE
-821 NNLNKEHINV
+821 KNLNKEHINV

-849 NNLPAACFVPVKF
+849 NNLPAVCFVPVRF

-876 HKKKQTLL
+876 HKNKQTLL

-891 VKGLTHP
+891 VKGLIHP

-910 GFIEDKLSYHYIGV
+910 GVIEDKLSYHYIGV
-924 EIQLMDNTIT
+924 EIQLIDNTIT

-971 NFEEISPFE
+971 NFEDISPFQ
-980 VKFAEGLPKTKFPYK
+980 VKFVEGLPKTKFPYN

>member
-87 KRREAWFHFGAQ
+87 KRHEAWFHFGAQ

-154 DASDERFRLAM
+154 DASDERF
-165 LLLIES
+165 
-171 ILLQKS
+171 
-177 LLDGGT
+177 
-183 TFTLDY
+183 
-189 VKIAQ
+189 
-194 DMDVLMTYPWGRTAY
+194 
-209 NLLLKSLQRAVDKS
+209 
-223 LDKNNYDLQGFPMAF
+223 PMAF

-274 LQIASPQLIDLK
+274 LQIASPQLIDVLLIEIKDHLK

-296 DPEADICMEDE
+296 DPEADVCMEDE

-342 QIRRASLLFGNGGM
+342 EIRRASLLFGNGGM

-418 PNNEVTFFSEIKIN
+418 PNNE
-432 VYLVLDSVF
+432 
-441 FLSCQVILEDT
+441 T

-479 ASIILKT
+479 

-603 YFVPSLDEKKRK
+603 YSVPSLDEKKRK

-736 AANAQPVDM
+736 AGPSEDGVGKMAKEMEVKQGKSVKPSQDDHAKKGKPDVGKKKKANAQPVDL

-789 HWMDI
+789 HWMDL

-809 ENEFFQKMDDAE
+809 EKEFFQKMDDAE

-876 HKKKQTLL
+876 HKKK
-884 EGCVGEL
+884 
-891 VKGLTHP
+891 
-898 KKVWLEDVDVIY
+898 
-910 GFIEDKLSYHYIGV
+910 
-924 EIQLMDNTIT
+924 
-934 LFHCGLP
+934 
-941 KANIKRALNQI
+941 KRYWR
-952 QELAVLI
+952 AV
-959 SAIKMELLGEEV
+959 
-971 NFEEISPFE
+971 
-980 VKFAEGLPKTKFPYK
+980 
-995 CGIFVVKM
+995 
-1003 LECRSLGLKSMAN
+1003 
-1016 INDETAMDLRSKLCC
+1016 
-1031 EIFDQFMD
+1031 
-1039 KDFQEGQRK
+1039 